1 MNWVIVVVNFTN
13 IFSSVCGP
21 NDYYNWAPFDQ
32 AGPMIIVIWEFFVY
46 TKNCIHASFALKCHV
61 NNNIEYFLENK
72 IFPNCRNNNIK

>member
-32 AGPMIIVIWEFFVY
+32 AGPMIIVIWEFF
-46 TKNCIHASFALKCHV
+46 CLC
-61 NNNIEYFLENK
+61 
-72 IFPNCRNNNIK
+72 